1 MSDALIAEAAL
12 AAAAAWGAGLRLY
25 AVALV
30 LGLLGRY
37 AGFDLPDTLQ
47 WLSHPLALGIAG
59 LLTLAEFVGD
69 KIPLIDSASDT
80 VQTFVRIPA
89 GAALAAAFF
98 GDSGGA
104 AQTLAALLG
113 GGIAASS
120 HIAKAGS
127 RAFIN
132 TSPEPVSNVALS
144 LGEDGMVA
152 AMVALALAYP
162 VVAGVVAVMFALAS
176 AVVAVVLF
184 KAVRALSRRWRSRA
198 ATGGLG

>member
-12 AAAAAWGAGLRLY
+12 AAAVAWGAGLRLY
-25 AVALV
+25 AVTLV

-47 WLSHPLALGIAG
+47 WLSHPLALGITG
-59 LLTLAEFVGD
+59 LLTLAEFAGD

-80 VQTFVRIPA
+80 VQTFIRIPA

-104 AQTLAALLG
+104 AQTLAALFG

-132 TSPEPVSNVALS
+132 TSPEPVSNVAAS
-144 LGEDGMVA
+144 FGEDALLGGGLWLA
-152 AMVALALAYP
+152 IAHPLAFLVALGVFLLA
-162 VVAGVVAVMFALAS
+162 AAWLA
-176 AVVAVVLF
+176 
-184 KAVRALSRRWRSRA
+184 RRLWRWLRSPPA
-198 ATGGLG
+198 HHV

>member
-12 AAAAAWGAGLRLY
+12 AAAVAWGAGLRLY
-25 AVALV
+25 AVTLV

-37 AGFDLPDTLQ
+37 TGFELPDTLQ

-59 LLTLAEFVGD
+59 ILTLAEFVGD
-69 KIPLIDSASDT
+69 KIPLVDSASDT
-80 VQTFVRIPA
+80 VQTFLRIPA

-104 AQTLAALLG
+104 AQTLAALFG

-132 TSPEPVSNVALS
+132 TSPEPVSNVAASFGEEVL
-144 LGEDGMVA
+144 LG
-152 AMVALALAYP
+152 
-162 VVAGVVAVMFALAS
+162 
-176 AVVAVVLF
+176 
-184 KAVRALSRRWRSRA
+184 
-198 ATGGLG
+198 GGLWLAIVHPLAFLAALGVFLLAAVWLARRLWRWLRSPPAHHV